1 MGAATALEGEGM
13 PAETPE
19 TARILIVDDE
29 PANVRLLENVLRQ
42 FDYKHL
48 LSTTESRRAVT
59 LFREFHPDLVL
70 LDLRMP
76 APDGFEILDQLQRLI
91 PSGGYLPVLVTTADV
106 SPDTLRRALQAG
118 AKDFL
123 TNPFDVQTVILR
135 VRNLLETRVLH
146 LALQEQNRVLDERVQ
161 ERTRQLLQLEK
172 LSAMGQ
178 LLAGVAHELNN
189 PLAVV
194 FGQAQLLLTAAGG
207 SPHAPRAEKI
217 ATAAARCVRIVQNF
231 LALARD
237 RPPARTRV
245 DLNAVVREAVDLLAY
260 ELHTDGVEISWALA
274 PDLPSL
280 SADPHQ
286 LHQVV
291 LNLITNAHQAMRAT
305 PPPRSL
311 AVATRTTADRRG
323 VQLTVTD
330 SGPGIPPEIQS
341 RIFDPFFTTKPIGQ
355 GTGLGLSFSF
365 GIITDHG
372 GTIRVESEP
381 GQGARFTI
389 ELPVAAP
396 ASDEVSA
403 PESRPVATL
412 APQRILVVDDE
423 PDVAGVLSELLESD
437 GHTVDTARNGKEALE
452 RIAQRPYDVIL
463 SDTKMPTLDGEG
475 LFRELERRHPALR
488 RRLAFITGDVLNETK
503 RAFLERMGTPVLSK
517 PFELNDIRDVVRRLA
532 VAREVD

>member
-1 MGAATALEGEGM
+1 
-13 PAETPE
+13 
-19 TARILIVDDE
+19 
-29 PANVRLLENVLRQ
+29 
-42 FDYKHL
+42 
-48 LSTTESRRAVT
+48 
-59 LFREFHPDLVL
+59 
-70 LDLRMP
+70 
-76 APDGFEILDQLQRLI
+76 
-91 PSGGYLPVLVTTADV
+91 
-106 SPDTLRRALQAG
+106 
-118 AKDFL
+118 
-123 TNPFDVQTVILR
+123 VILR

-172 LSAMGQ
+172 LSAMGR

-194 FGQAQLLLTAAGG
+194 SGQAQLLLTAAAG
-207 SPHAPRAEKI
+207 SPYALRAEKI

-231 LALARD
+231 LALVRD

-245 DLNAVVREAVDLLAY
+245 DLNAVVRETVDLLAY

-274 PDLPSL
+274 PGLPAL

-291 LNLITNAHQAMRAT
+291 LNLLTNAHHAMRAT

-311 AVATRTTADRRG
+311 VLATRTTADRRG

-330 SGPGIPPEIQS
+330 SGPGIPQEIQS

-396 ASDEVSA
+396 APEEVRA

-437 GHTVDTARNGKEALE
+437 GHTVDTALNGKEALE
-452 RIAQRPYDVIL
+452 RIAQRPL
-463 SDTKMPTLDGEG
+463 TS
-475 LFRELERRHPALR
+475 
-488 RRLAFITGDVLNETK
+488 
-503 RAFLERMGTPVLSK
+503 S
-517 PFELNDIRDVVRRLA
+517 
-532 VAREVD
+532 

>member
-1 MGAATALEGEGM
+1 M
-13 PAETPE
+13 PTETPE

-48 LSTTESRRAVT
+48 LSTTESSRAVT

-76 APDGFEILDQLQRLI
+76 APDGFEILDQLQQLI

-106 SPDTLRRALQAG
+106 SPETLRRALRAG

-161 ERTRQLLQLEK
+161 ARTRQLLQLEK

-194 FGQAQLLLTAAGG
+194 FGQAQLLLTVAGG
-207 SPHAPRAEKI
+207 SPYAPRAEKI

-237 RPPARTRV
+237 RPPARTGV

-291 LNLITNAHQAMRAT
+291 LNLITNAHHAMRAT

-323 VQLTVTD
+323 IQLTVTD
-330 SGPGIPPEIQS
+330 SGPGIPEEIQG

-372 GTIRVESEP
+372 GTIRVENEP

-389 ELPVAAP
+389 DLPVAAP
-396 ASDEVSA
+396 APEEIRA
-403 PESRPVATL
+403 PESRAVATL

-423 PDVAGVLSELLESD
+423 PEVAGVLSELLESD

-517 PFELNDIRDVVRRLA
+517 PFELNDIRDVVRRL
-532 VAREVD
+532 VHD